1 MVRLLA
7 LLQVQAQRAEF
18 DGEARRG
25 LDGRRVY
32 GERSARHEGDVAG
45 MVAAWPAQ
53 SWDDGDSLVFD
64 VV

>member
-1 MVRLLA
+1 M
-7 LLQVQAQRAEF
+7 
-18 DGEARRG
+18 
-25 LDGRRVY
+25 DGRRVY